1 MALNYLEMNE
11 APLKYRYFDRFIDKE
26 KYEELRAKYISGKH
40 KEEKVLASMKEIHT
54 DLITKKK
61 SKKALKELIK
71 N

>member
-11 APLKYRYFDRFIDKE
+11 APRKYRYFDRFIDKD
-26 KYEELRAKYISGKH
+26 KYEELRVKYVSGKH
-40 KEEKVLASMKEIHT
+40 KEEKALESMKEIHT

-61 SKKALKELIK
+61 SKKALNELIK

>member
-11 APLKYRYFDRFIDKE
+11 APRKYRYFDRFIDKD
-26 KYEELRAKYISGKH
+26 KYEELRVKYVSGKD
-40 KEEKVLASMKEIHT
+40 KEEKALASMKEIHS

-61 SKKALKELIK
+61 SKKAFNELIK